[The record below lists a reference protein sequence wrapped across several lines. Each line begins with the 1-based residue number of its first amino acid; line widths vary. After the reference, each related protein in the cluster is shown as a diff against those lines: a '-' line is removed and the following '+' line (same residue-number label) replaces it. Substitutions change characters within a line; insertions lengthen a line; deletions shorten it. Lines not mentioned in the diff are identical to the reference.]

1 MKKVYSKPEIMFEDF
16 SLNNAITL
24 NCKAIVGAPSAGECP
39 YKVESGRDG
48 TKYIFTSAM
57 TNVCTSPE
65 IDDEYGGL
73 CYHVFT
79 DGVDSLFNS

>member
-39 YKVESGRDG
+39 YKVESGRDV
-48 TKYIFTSAM
+48 TKYIFASGM
-57 TNVCTSPE
+57 NICTSPE
-65 IDDEYGGL
+65 DDDEYNGL
-73 CYHVFT
+73 CYHTFI
-79 DGVDSLFNS
+79 DGADSLFNS